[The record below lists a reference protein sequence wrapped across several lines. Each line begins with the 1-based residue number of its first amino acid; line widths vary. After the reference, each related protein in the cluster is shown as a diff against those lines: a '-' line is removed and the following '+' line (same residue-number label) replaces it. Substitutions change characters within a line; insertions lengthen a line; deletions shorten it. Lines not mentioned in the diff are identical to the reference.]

1 MNKRLLLCPI
11 QDETKFTVFEISS
24 AAEHKRAKSKLRH
37 IRTNKV
43 HNFFVAFFFLGL
55 YPPQALLALQEGS
68 EPILSILGL

>member
-43 HNFFVAFFFLGL
+43 HHFFVAFFF
-55 YPPQALLALQEGS
+55 
-68 EPILSILGL
+68 